1 MQELTDPGGSRG
13 DDLGIPPDYGE
24 RRGLPLQVEARDLV
38 SIGASPEGRDIQ
50 LDRHAAAAWARM
62 TQAASAQGIAL
73 AAYSGF
79 RSIARQVEIIRR
91 KLSAGENIDS
101 ILRVVAAPGYSE
113 HHTGRAV
120 DIGVPGTEPLTE
132 DFAGTPAFRWLEAN
146 AATFGFRMSFP
157 RGNPFGIAYEP
168 WHWCHVA

>member
-1 MQELTDPGGSRG
+1 VQENTEMGPVGG
-13 DDLGIPPDYGE
+13 DELGIPADYGK
-24 RRGLPLQVEARDLV
+24 RRGLPFQAEAKDLV

-50 LDRHAAAAWARM
+50 LEPASAQAWARM
-62 TQAASAQGIAL
+62 TEAAAAQGITL

-79 RSIARQVEIIRR
+79 RSIARQAEIIRR
-91 KLSAGENIDS
+91 KLSAGENIDV

-120 DIGVPGTEPLTE
+120 DIGVPGAEPLTE
-132 DFAGTPAFRWLEAN
+132 DFAGTPEFRWLEKN
-146 AATFGFRMSFP
+146 AGTFGFHMSFP

-168 WHWCHVA
+168 WHWCHVG

>member
-1 MQELTDPGGSRG
+1 MQDITGPNAARADELS
-13 DDLGIPPDYGE
+13 IPSDYGK
-24 RRGLPLQVEARDLV
+24 RRGLPLQVEATGLV

-50 LDRHAAAAWARM
+50 LERRAAGAWVRM
-62 TQAASAQGIAL
+62 TQAASADGITL

-79 RSIARQVEIIRR
+79 RSIARQAEIIRG
-91 KLSAGENIDS
+91 KLSAGESIEA

-120 DIGVPGTEPLTE
+120 DIGAPGAEPLTE
-132 DFAGTPAFRWLEAN
+132 DFALTPAFRWLEAN
-146 AATFGFRMSFP
+146 AGTFGFRMSFR

-168 WHWCHVA
+168 WHWCYVG

>member
-1 MQELTDPGGSRG
+1 MRKNSDPNALTG
-13 DDLGIPPDYGE
+13 DDLGIPDGYGKQ
-24 RRGLPLQVEARDLV
+24 RGLPLQAEATDLV
-38 SIGASPEGRDIQ
+38 SIGASPEGREIQ
-50 LDRHAAAAWARM
+50 LERGAAAAWVRM
-62 TQAASAQGIAL
+62 SKAAAAQGTAL

-79 RSIARQVEIIRR
+79 RSIARQSEIIRR
-91 KLSAGENIDS
+91 KLSTGETIDS

-120 DIGVPGTEPLTE
+120 DIGVPGDAPLTE
-132 DFAGTPAFRWLEAN
+132 DFAATQAFHWLEAN
-146 AATFGFRMSFP
+146 AAAFGFRMSFP